1 MQIISP
7 KYDFSMKELFNNVVI
22 RKYFICDVLDISV
35 EKVRSVRLLNTF
47 LWKRYRWQ
55 KQGILDVL
63 VELNNNT
70 KINIEMQVAFYSNW
84 DRRTLFYLAKMY
96 TDDMRVGEKYGS
108 LKRSIH
114 ISVLDFDLT
123 EDEEYHKVYRLR
135 DEAGHEF
142 SDVFEVHI
150 IELRKKLKG
159 NTRIDD
165 WIRLFNAES
174 EEDLDMIQ
182 TRNAGIVEAIK
193 EVKLMS
199 LSKRMRLLYEARMK
213 ARRDRRARE
222 EYVRQEGR
230 QVGLQEG
237 FSAGKEDAY
246 LELIR
251 RKREKG
257 QSIEQ
262 IAEALEKTP
271 EYVAEL
277 VKKLEDGEK

>member
-1 MQIISP
+1 M
-7 KYDFSMKELFNNVVI
+7 
-22 RKYFICDVLDISV
+22 
-35 EKVRSVRLLNTF
+35 
-47 LWKRYRWQ
+47 
-55 KQGILDVL
+55 
-63 VELNNNT
+63 
-70 KINIEMQVAFYSNW
+70 
-84 DRRTLFYLAKMY
+84 
-96 TDDMRVGEKYGS
+96 
-108 LKRSIH
+108 
-114 ISVLDFDLT
+114 
-123 EDEEYHKVYRLR
+123 
-135 DEAGHEF
+135 
-142 SDVFEVHI
+142 FEVHI

-159 NTRIDD
+159 NARIDD

-237 FSAGKEDAY
+237 RQEGFSAGKEDAY

-271 EYVAEL
+271 EYIAEL